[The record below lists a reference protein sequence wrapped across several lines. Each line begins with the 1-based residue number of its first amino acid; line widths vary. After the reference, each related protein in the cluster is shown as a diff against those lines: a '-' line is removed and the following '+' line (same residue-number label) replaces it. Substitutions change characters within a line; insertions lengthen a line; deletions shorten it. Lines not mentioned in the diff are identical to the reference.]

1 MVGRMLSREGWRK
14 HGRHR
19 AKFWNAVT
27 YELS

>member
-1 MVGRMLSREGWRK
+1 MLSRQGWRK

-27 YELS
+27 YELK